1 MSREELSAAL
11 AKMNADVAAAGGKM
25 TVGTPRALVPLVPL
39 SESLSL
45 TPLKPILVLYLWL
58 S

>member
-25 TVGTPRALVPLVPL
+25 TVGTPRALESDSNRLCL
-39 SESLSL
+39 SRLS
-45 TPLKPILVLYLWL
+45 
-58 S
+58 SQFS